1 MKRPTFSEFG
11 RNELFTLSLL
21 EFGDELNELGRVK
34 FDLTYERVIFD
45 IHEVYIY
52 LEFCAVSFSVLD
64 PKSIGNKRGMKD
76 QEVKN
81 ILSCIND
88 ILVLYSKGGSL
99 DKICTVKL
107 SNEKKGAKEPNKLI
121 FKVRTFHLKCVV
133 VIS

>member
-1 MKRPTFSEFG
+1 MFLEIYLKYSNLLSTSAPISIHLLLTGIRPP
-11 RNELFTLSLL
+11 RDPTLVLIPV
-21 EFGDELNELGRVK
+21 LGRICGWSA
-34 FDLTYERVIFD
+34 LIIRNSSCLSAISAC
-45 IHEVYIY
+45 

-107 SNEKKGAKEPNKLI
+107 SNEKKGA
-121 FKVRTFHLKCVV
+121 
-133 VIS
+133 